1 MSPLIAYI
9 ILDANLSFRKQENP
23 SDWAILILR
32 NRKYTTN
39 EWSHFVNLSGPGWPG
54 RRGHNQQQRWQSLKS
69 CLEFKIALYLL
80 SVFFGGV
87 AFPGCCFCLGKIF
100 CQNFAMKNI
109 SPRPFELQNFW
120 QVEVAL
126 FLLLCRAFSSF
137 LLCPDV
143 FSDYRRLCL
152 DSLYVVTI

>member
-80 SVFFGGV
+80 SVFLGGLHFLV
-87 AFPGCCFCLGKIF
+87 AAFVWEKYFVKTLRWKIF
-100 CQNFAMKNI
+100 LLDRLNFRTFDKL
-109 SPRPFELQNFW
+109 R
-120 QVEVAL
+120 
-126 FLLLCRAFSSF
+126 
-137 LLCPDV
+137 
-143 FSDYRRLCL
+143 
-152 DSLYVVTI
+152 SLYFFFSVEHFPPSFCVLTFLAIIEDCVWTRSTS